1 MTHNNK
7 SPDKIYI
14 NQAIKQL
21 SISRA
26 TVYKYLRQLDIKPQK
41 SEKKSYLTP
50 AQIQQIREKIHSSEP
65 SKTAQTAQ
73 TPQTVATPTVTDT
86 AITVLSDQLNQEKKK
101 NEQLQEKVEQL
112 TREAG
117 QWEGIA
123 RTLEQKNQDLLQLA
137 QSQIDTPKA
146 SSTGFW
152 AWCKKHLR

>member
-65 SKTAQTAQ
+65 SKTAQT
-73 TPQTVATPTVTDT
+73 PQTVATPTVTDT
-86 AITVLSDQLNQEKKK
+86 AITVLEDQLNQEKKK

-123 RTLEQKNQDLLQLA
+123 RTLEQKNQDLLQIT
-137 QSQIDTPKA
+137 QSQTKPPET